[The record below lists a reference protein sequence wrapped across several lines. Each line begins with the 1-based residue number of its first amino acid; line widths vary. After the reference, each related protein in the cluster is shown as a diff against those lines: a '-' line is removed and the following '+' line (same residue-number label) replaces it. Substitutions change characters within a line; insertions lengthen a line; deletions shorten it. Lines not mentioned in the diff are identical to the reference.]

1 MVAYS
6 VLSVVAR
13 YKLPTL
19 YCWCGLADSRIILK
33 SGQDGGPL
41 FCRPGCLILPTGLLG
56 PLTTTRAPRPPAV
69 RRYYPP
75 ALPAAATRSPCS
87 SPPIPKDKP
96 IYSGQP
102 TFRN

>member
-19 YCWCGLADSRIILK
+19 YCWCGDADSKIILK

-41 FCRPGCLILPTGLLG
+41 FCRPGCLILPTGLLD
-56 PLTTTRAPRPPAV
+56 LLSTTRAPRPPAV
-69 RRYYPP
+69 RRHYPP
-75 ALPAAATRSPCS
+75 ALPVATTRPPYLSH
-87 SPPIPKDKP
+87 PIPKAKP
-96 IYSGQP
+96 IYPG
-102 TFRN
+102 